1 MAGDKH
7 DPRTE
12 AEKARADLVR
22 NSQLDMAVPESPLEN
37 RPSVTPRT
45 FGENDDRPYVTEDDR
60 ARVGTDGV
68 EAGGPGDIGDSTGTD
83 GTSRDQPVHPGTV
96 PPPPIRRGDDED
108 VLSRAKE

>member
-22 NSQLDMAVPESPLEN
+22 NSQLDMAVPESPLES

-45 FGENDDRPYVTEDDR
+45 
-60 ARVGTDGV
+60 
-68 EAGGPGDIGDSTGTD
+68 S
-83 GTSRDQPVHPGTV
+83 GTV
-96 PPPPIRRGDDED
+96 VSPGRSAEGRR
-108 VLSRAKE
+108 RACLLRWHEGV